1 MITRSLRRKRWQE
14 GRDAVMAQGLNQPL
28 LHVKLQEFPRQKC
41 WQSLEVGK
49 GKEIPFASLHF
60 HKEHSPPTPQ
70 HWSKESES
78 GLLLSRSVW

>member
-14 GRDAVMAQGLNQPL
+14 GRDAVMAQALNQPP
-28 LHVKLQEFPRQKC
+28 LHVKLQEFPSQKC

-49 GKEIPFASLHF
+49 GKEIPSASLHL
-60 HKEHSPPTPQ
+60 HKEHSPPAPQ

-78 GLLLSRSVW
+78 GLVLSKSVQ

>member
-14 GRDAVMAQGLNQPL
+14 DRDTVMAQGLNQPL
-28 LHVKLQEFPRQKC
+28 LHVKLQEFPSQE

-49 GKEIPFASLHF
+49 GKEIPSASLHL

-78 GLLLSRSVW
+78 ELLLSRSIR